1 MRTVYK
7 NRIIRL
13 ETFKDKTENKE
24 RCRVVEKDVAV
35 ILAFIDEKTII
46 IERHYRAPIGKWV
59 LELPAGHVEK
69 GETPKEA
76 AKKELYEETGYRARN
91 IKLLYKAYVAPG
103 LLTTMSYTYLATGL
117 EKHEKTDRSEMLEVE
132 EVKFSDVYAMV
143 KSNGIVDKKTISG
156 ILYYNAFFPKQK
168 AHALNSSAKNKY
180 A

>member
-1 MRTVYK
+1 MHTVYK

-24 RCRVVEKDVAV
+24 RCRVVEKDVTV

-91 IKLLYKAYVAPG
+91 IKLLYKGYVSPG

-117 EKHEKTDRSEMLEVE
+117 EKHEKTDRSEML
-132 EVKFSDVYAMV
+132 DVDMIRFTDALKMV
-143 KSNGIVDKKTISG
+143 KSNRIIDKKTISG
-156 ILYYNAFFPKQK
+156 ILYYNAFFQSKK
-168 AHALNSSAKNKY
+168 LML
-180 A
+180 

>member
-132 EVKFSDVYAMV
+132 GVKFSDVYAMV
-143 KSNGIVDKKTISG
+143 KSNRIVDKKTISG
-156 ILYYNAFFPKQK
+156 ILYYNEFFNRKG
-168 AHALNSSAKNKY
+168 LTL
-180 A
+180 

>member
-143 KSNGIVDKKTISG
+143 KSNRIVDKKTISG
-156 ILYYNAFFPKQK
+156 ILYYNEFFNRKG
-168 AHALNSSAKNKY
+168 LTL
-180 A
+180 

>member
-168 AHALNSSAKNKY
+168 AHALNSLAKNKY